1 MLSSTS
7 PSRGWRVIPQ
17 TFIQDLLN
25 RVDIVDVVS
34 RNLKL
39 KKAGQDYTACC
50 PFHNE
55 KTPSFTVSPSKQF
68 YHCFGCGA
76 HGTAISFLMEHENL
90 SFRESVEMLANQ
102 AGMRLPSE
110 AAPAKK
116 QSIELLEIMNKAA
129 EFYRRQLKQSQA
141 AVSYLKSR
149 GVTGDAAA
157 RFGLGFAPSAWQ
169 NLSVIFPDYQHP
181 SLKEA
186 GLVIENENKRYDR
199 FRNRVMFPI
208 LNQRGAVIAFGG
220 RVLAD
225 EEPKYL
231 NSPESPLFEKGREL
245 YGLFQAR
252 RARVKSALVVVEGYM
267 DVLMLAQHGIEN
279 VVATLGT
286 ATTPHHVEK
295 LLRQTDELI
304 FCFDGDAAGKR
315 AAWRALEV
323 ALPQIT
329 DGKQVGFLFLPVGHD
344 PDSFVRQFGRDRF
357 ESEMREAL
365 PLSEFLIRDLSSR
378 VNLQSDEGRT
388 ALVHSA
394 KPFIQSVKA
403 PVYNRIVRERVAELA
418 GLSRRELD
426 ADYQIKLR
434 SKSGAVGDLPREIIS
449 LRRRLLRKLLKCLL
463 AKPQLAIG
471 LDSSLLRSPDCEADA
486 LLALLEFLRVC
497 PQVKTTAEIVQNF
510 SMSSHEPVLQE
521 LQVEMSEQLNEDF
534 DVEQEF
540 NAALAKLKE
549 MQRRQEI
556 EALRKKPEWSA
567 EDKASYRRL
576 VPVGKS

>member
-1 MLSSTS
+1 M
-7 PSRGWRVIPQ
+7 IPQ

-76 HGTAISFLMEHENL
+76 HGTAISFLMERENL

-102 AGMRLPSE
+102 AGMILPSE

-116 QSIELLEIMNKAA
+116 QSVELLEIMNKAA

-141 AVSYLKSR
+141 AISYLKSR

-220 RVLAD
+220 RVLSD

-252 RARVKSALVVVEGYM
+252 RARNKTALVVVEGYM

-286 ATTPHHVEK
+286 ATTAHHVEK
-295 LLRQTDELI
+295 LLRQTDALI

-329 DGKQVGFLFLPVGHD
+329 DGKQVAFLFLPVGHD

-403 PVYNRIVRERVAELA
+403 PVYSRIVRERVAELA

-434 SKSGAVGDLPREIIS
+434 SKSAAVGDLPREIIS

-497 PQVKTTAEIVQNF
+497 PQVKTTAEIVQNL

-540 NAALAKLKE
+540 SAALAKLKE

>member
-1 MLSSTS
+1 M
-7 PSRGWRVIPQ
+7 IPQ

-463 AKPQLAIG
+463 AKPQ
-471 LDSSLLRSPDCEADA
+471 
-486 LLALLEFLRVC
+486 
-497 PQVKTTAEIVQNF
+497 
-510 SMSSHEPVLQE
+510 
-521 LQVEMSEQLNEDF
+521 
-534 DVEQEF
+534 
-540 NAALAKLKE
+540 
-549 MQRRQEI
+549 
-556 EALRKKPEWSA
+556 
-567 EDKASYRRL
+567 
-576 VPVGKS
+576 

>member
-1 MLSSTS
+1 MPSSAS

-76 HGTAISFLMEHENL
+76 HGTAISFLMERENL

-102 AGMRLPSE
+102 AGMILPSE

-116 QSIELLEIMNKAA
+116 QSVELLEIMNKAA

-141 AVSYLKSR
+141 AISYLKSR

-220 RVLAD
+220 RVLSD

-252 RARVKSALVVVEGYM
+252 RARNKTALVVVEGYM

-286 ATTPHHVEK
+286 ATTAHHVEK

-329 DGKQVGFLFLPVGHD
+329 DGKQVAFLFLPVGHD

-403 PVYNRIVRERVAELA
+403 PVYSRIVRERVAELA

-434 SKSGAVGDLPREIIS
+434 SKSAAVGDLPREIIS

-497 PQVKTTAEIVQNF
+497 PQVKTTAEIVQNL

-540 NAALAKLKE
+540 SAALAKLKE

>member
-1 MLSSTS
+1 M
-7 PSRGWRVIPQ
+7 IPQ